1 MESIRIKKDDVY
13 KIEVNDNGDYIEFD
27 LLDIELPIKAMN
39 LAKNYKR
46 LYENHSKKIFAI
58 NKEYLNNKELL
69 FRKKYEADKYFFA
82 ECRKAFDNFL
92 GEGACQKIFGDTN
105 RIIMFNELLEQLEP
119 HFEKM
124 QINVEKIKENLIN
137 KYSNSN
143 EDKGIL

>member
-39 LAKNYKR
+39 LAKNYKK

-58 NKEYLNNKELL
+58 SKEYLNNKELL
-69 FRKKYEADKYFFA
+69 FKKKYEADKYFFE